1 VQRFERLPHRLIK
14 LNLLGMTNSIKKGLM
29 IAGVFSAQAPD
40 KTAEVIDVKGMDISS
55 LNDGTAILN
64 AEHEGGKFSSYLGRI
79 VSAKKIFKEE
89 DCKTAHEKKSFKEC
103 GENPIIYGVAE
114 LFDDEDHSEAKDA
127 AAVIKHYKK
136 RGLPIAARFSIEG
149 SSLDKDGNLIKRS
162 IARRVA
168 LTIAPCNAACE
179 SEVVS
184 ELSKSE
190 KDTYATI
197 TKRYN
202 ESKGVTTDLMVVDQ
216 DSILKSLNSLQDV
229 FGKLQKALEA
239 GVASGAPG
247 TLTQGASLQ
256 GKAKKKEETS
266 PSKGEETT
274 DVGEETTNKLKPVD
288 EDKLEVIDDRAKEMS
303 VKEIKLKKAEIFIYK
318 NLKILQQG

>member
-1 VQRFERLPHRLIK
+1 
-14 LNLLGMTNSIKKGLM
+14 MTNNIKKGLM

-40 KTAEVIDVKGMDISS
+40 KTAEVIDVRGMDISS

-89 DCKTAHEKKSFKEC
+89 DCKTPHEKKSFKEC

-136 RGLPIAARFSIEG
+136 RNLPIAARFSIEG
-149 SSLDKDGNLIKRS
+149 SSLDKDGSIIKRS

-184 ELSKSE
+184 EFSKSE
-190 KDTYATI
+190 KAAYEKI
-197 TKRYN
+197 TKEFN
-202 ESKGVTTDLMVVDQ
+202 VNKGPVTPDLMVIDQ
-216 DSILKSLNSLQDV
+216 DSILKSLDSLQNV

-239 GVASGAPG
+239 GIASGAPG
-247 TLTQGASLQ
+247 TLTQGAALQ
-256 GKAKKKEETS
+256 GTPKKKSVKHPEKEETS
-266 PSKGEETT
+266 PSHGEETT
-274 DVGEETTNKLKPVD
+274 DVGEETTNQLKPAD
-288 EDKLEVIDDRAKEMS
+288 EDKLDVIDDRAKDMS
-303 VKEIKLKKAEIFIYK
+303 TKEIKLKKAEIFIYK
-318 NLKILQQG
+318 NLKVLQKS

>member
-1 VQRFERLPHRLIK
+1 MSD
-14 LNLLGMTNSIKKGLM
+14 NIKKGLM

-64 AEHEGGKFSSYLGRI
+64 AEHEGGKFSSYLGRV
-79 VSAKKIFKEE
+79 VSAKKIYKMD

-136 RGLPIAARFSIEG
+136 RNLPIAARFSIEG

-179 SEVVS
+179 SEVIS

-190 KDTYATI
+190 KSVYNNI
-197 TKRYN
+197 TKEFN
-202 ESKGVTTDLMVVDQ
+202 ANKGPVTNDLLVVDQ
-216 DSILKSLNSLQDV
+216 DGIFKSLNNLQDV

-239 GVASGAPG
+239 GIASGAPG
-247 TLTQGASLQ
+247 TLTQGAALQ
-256 GKAKKKEETS
+256 GKAKKKEETTL
-266 PSKGEETT
+266 PGEETT
-274 DVGEETTNKLKPVD
+274 RKEDSQQVKPVSEKKMD
-288 EDKLEVIDDRAKEMS
+288 RIDDAAKELS
-303 VKEIKLKKAEIFIYK
+303 VKEIKLKKAEIFIFQALT
-318 NLKILQQG
+318 NLQK

>member
-1 VQRFERLPHRLIK
+1 
-14 LNLLGMTNSIKKGLM
+14 MTNNIKKGLM

-55 LNDGTAILN
+55 LNDGNAILN

-79 VSAKKIFKEE
+79 VSAKKIYKMD
-89 DCKTAHEKKSFKEC
+89 DCSTAHEKKSFKES

-149 SSLDKDGNLIKRS
+149 SSLDKEGNLIKRS

-179 SEVVS
+179 SEVIS

-190 KDTYATI
+190 KTTYSAI
-197 TKRYN
+197 TKDYN
-202 ESKGVTTDLMVVDQ
+202 QNKGPITSDLMVIDQ
-216 DSILKSLNSLQDV
+216 DSIMKSLDNLQNV

-239 GVASGAPG
+239 GMPSGAPG
-247 TLTQGASLQ
+247 TLTQGAALQ
-256 GKAKKKEETS
+256 GKSKKNEETTL
-266 PSKGEETT
+266 PGEETT
-274 DVGEETTNKLKPVD
+274 RKEDSQQVKPISESKVD
-288 EDKLEVIDDRAKEMS
+288 SIDEAAKDLEVTK
-303 VKEIKLKKAEIFIYK
+303 VKLKKAEIFILK
-318 NLKILQQG
+318 ALTNLQK

>member
-1 VQRFERLPHRLIK
+1 
-14 LNLLGMTNSIKKGLM
+14 MTNNIKKGLM

-55 LNDGTAILN
+55 LNDGNAILN

-79 VSAKKIFKEE
+79 VSAKKIYKMD
-89 DCKTAHEKKSFKEC
+89 DCTTAHEKKSFKES

-149 SSLDKDGNLIKRS
+149 SSLDKEGNLIKRS

-179 SEVVS
+179 SEVIS

-190 KDTYATI
+190 KTTYSAI

-202 ESKGVTTDLMVVDQ
+202 ESKGVTSDLMVIDQ
-216 DSILKSLNSLQDV
+216 DSIMKSLDNLQNV

-239 GVASGAPG
+239 GMPSGAPG
-247 TLTQGASLQ
+247 TLTQGAALQ
-256 GKAKKKEETS
+256 GNSPGAHPRKKEETTL
-266 PSKGEETT
+266 PGEETT
-274 DVGEETTNKLKPVD
+274 RKEDSQQVKPISESKVD
-288 EDKLEVIDDRAKEMS
+288 DIDEAAKDLEVK
-303 VKEIKLKKAEIFIYK
+303 KIKLKKAEIFILK
-318 NLKILQQG
+318 ALTNLQK

>member
-1 VQRFERLPHRLIK
+1 
-14 LNLLGMTNSIKKGLM
+14 M

-64 AEHEGGKFSSYLGRI
+64 SEHEGGKFSSYLGRV
-79 VSAKKIFKEE
+79 VSAKKIFKVD

-136 RGLPIAARFSIEG
+136 RNLPIAARFSIEG

-179 SEVVS
+179 SEVIS
-184 ELSKSE
+184 ELTKSE
-190 KDTYATI
+190 SGVYYNI
-197 TKRYN
+197 TKDFN
-202 ESKGVTTDLMVVDQ
+202 ENKGPVTSDLLIIDQ
-216 DSILKSLNSLQDV
+216 DTIMKSLHNLQNV

-239 GVASGAPG
+239 GIASGAPG
-247 TLTQGASLQ
+247 TLTQGAALQ
-256 GKAKKKEETS
+256 GNPKKKKEETTL
-266 PSKGEETT
+266 PGEETT
-274 DVGEETTNKLKPVD
+274 RKEDSQQVKPVS
-288 EDKLEVIDDRAKEMS
+288 EDKMDDIDDAAKDLN
-303 VKEIKLKKAEIFIYK
+303 VKQVKLKKAEIFVLK
-318 NLKILQQG
+318 ALTNLQK